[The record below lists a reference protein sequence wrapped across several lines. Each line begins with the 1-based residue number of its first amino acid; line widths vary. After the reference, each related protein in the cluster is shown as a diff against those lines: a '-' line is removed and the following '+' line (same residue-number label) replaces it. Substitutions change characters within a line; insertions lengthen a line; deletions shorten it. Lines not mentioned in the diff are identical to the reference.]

1 MEGRPHPAP
10 WSVRA
15 ETWPEGFRVK
25 PAQPLQLRDIQPSAP
40 EPAQPAVH
48 VMPVWQP
55 SLPQPVPPEAAPAE
69 PHVETAVREQR
80 KPRVPKPRAAKETAR
95 HFADPFADSDDGAN
109 CLRCGYLIELAR
121 DKRGLLTCAACG

>member
-25 PAQPLQLRDIQPSAP
+25 PAQPLQLRDIQPVAP

-48 VMPVWQP
+48 VMPGWQP
-55 SLPQPVPPEAAPAE
+55 SLPPVPPEAAPPE
-69 PHVETAVREQR
+69 PHVETAVRDQR
-80 KPRVPKPRAAKETAR
+80 KPRALKPRAAKEPAR
-95 HFADPFADSDDGAN
+95 HFADPFADSDDSA
-109 CLRCGYLIELAR
+109 
-121 DKRGLLTCAACG
+121 